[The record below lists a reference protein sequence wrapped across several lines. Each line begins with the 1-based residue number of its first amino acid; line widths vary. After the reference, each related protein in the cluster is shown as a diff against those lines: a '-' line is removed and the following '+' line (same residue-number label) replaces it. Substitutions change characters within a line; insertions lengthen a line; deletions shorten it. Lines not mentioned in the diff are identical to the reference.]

1 MQNLRRL
8 YKRLL
13 EKERSAVPGIFRPT
27 PHRPAGIVLLS
38 VTATFFAK
46 LFVA

>member
-8 YKRLL
+8 HKQVL
-13 EKERSAVPGIFRPT
+13 EKKRSAVRIFRPT

-38 VTATFFAK
+38 VTAMFFAK